1 MFPCLFNSPYFATL
15 KNPEKSC
22 FTSSVHLETGWS
34 GPTRTWTSP
43 STPANWSTPP
53 RQCHENAGLLA
64 IKILNM
70 LVKFTRNHTKN
81 HHFDAGETSKTL
93 DLTKKRDELY

>member
-34 GPTRTWTSP
+34 PTRTWTSP

-53 RQCHENAGLLA
+53 RKCHEKLDFSHQNVKNAG
-64 IKILNM
+64 KIHTKNRKTIISM
-70 LVKFTRNHTKN
+70 LVKPPKHWI
-81 HHFDAGETSKTL
+81 
-93 DLTKKRDELY
+93 